1 MEQLIFLNIDIDTLQ
16 SFSDRPKTILNEEI
30 PLQMAIANN
39 NKKNS
44 RDRLNGE
51 FIQTNPMV
59 KG

>member
-30 PLQMAIANN
+30 SLQMAIANN